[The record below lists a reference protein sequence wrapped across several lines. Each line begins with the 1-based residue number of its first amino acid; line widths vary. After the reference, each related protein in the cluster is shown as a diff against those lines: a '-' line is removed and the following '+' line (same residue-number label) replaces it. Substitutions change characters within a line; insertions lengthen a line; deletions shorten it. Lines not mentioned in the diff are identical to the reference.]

1 MVSNNDHY
9 SPNFPKHRTSSKS
22 HKHRLPIRPSNHLHL
37 SSFDDVHLSADL
49 TLTARAERDKSQFKM
64 LTDKRLFH
72 GGCLMWPLLRQPS
85 NILAIYWDYWGF
97 KMFLQ
102 ASSKAHTVNHK
113 KSGVL
118 LTFLQT
124 ESPGRYTTDFS
135 LLSMS
140 NIICL
145 SHPWKEQESETLK

>member
-64 LTDKRLFH
+64 LTDKRFFH

-97 KMFLQ
+97 KMFLE

-113 KSGVL
+113 KVAYFL
-118 LTFLQT
+118 LFYKQ
-124 ESPGRYTTDFS
+124 S
-135 LLSMS
+135 LLEGTPQISACWACQIS
-140 NIICL
+140 SVCHIPGKNRSQRL
-145 SHPWKEQESETLK
+145 